1 MKGNC
6 KLRKY
11 HNKLVRDKI
20 PQIIR
25 ESGKDSL
32 CRCLSEEEMTVYLE
46 KKLTEEVEEYYYS
59 KSLEELADILEVVY
73 ALAEMQG
80 CDKLRLEEV
89 RLQKEI
95 ENGAFKNGIFLE
107 YVDDFS

>member
-1 MKGNC
+1 M
-6 KLRKY
+6 RKY

-20 PQIIR
+20 PQIIK
-25 ESGKDSL
+25 ESGRDSL
-32 CRCLSEEEMTVYLE
+32 CRCLSAEEMAVYLE

-59 KSLEELADILEVVY
+59 KSLEELADILEVIY

-80 CDKLRLEEV
+80 CDKLELEEL
-89 RLQKEI
+89 RLQKETK
-95 ENGAFKNGIFLE
+95 NRAFKNGIFLE

>member
-1 MKGNC
+1 M
-6 KLRKY
+6 RKY

-20 PQIIR
+20 PQIIK
-25 ESGKDSL
+25 ESGKESL
-32 CRCLSEEEMTVYLE
+32 CRCLSTEEMNLYLE

-59 KSLEELADILEVVY
+59 RSLEELADILEVVY

-80 CDKLRLEEV
+80 CDKLELEKL
-89 RLQKEI
+89 RLQKEVK
-95 ENGAFKNGIFLE
+95 NGAFKNGIFLE

>member
-1 MKGNC
+1 M
-6 KLRKY
+6 RKY

-20 PQIIR
+20 PQIIK
-25 ESGKDSL
+25 ESGKESL
-32 CRCLSEEEMTVYLE
+32 CRCLSAEEMNLYLE

-59 KSLEELADILEVVY
+59 RTLEELADIIEVVY

-80 CDKLRLEEV
+80 CDKEQLEEL

-95 ENGAFKNGIFLE
+95 RNGAFKNGIFLE